1 MQKIK
6 ECVKLYSYVISYDKN
21 DKIYIAS
28 CVEFPTLLAHGKTE
42 KLALKE
48 IKKVVTET
56 LKWMEED
63 ITHKERIL

>member
-6 ECVKLYSYVISYDKN
+6 QYVKLYSYVISYHKN

-28 CVEFPTLLAHGKTE
+28 CAEFPSLLAHGKTE
-42 KLALKE
+42 QLALKE

-56 LKWMEED
+56 LKWIDNDLEE
-63 ITHKERIL
+63 